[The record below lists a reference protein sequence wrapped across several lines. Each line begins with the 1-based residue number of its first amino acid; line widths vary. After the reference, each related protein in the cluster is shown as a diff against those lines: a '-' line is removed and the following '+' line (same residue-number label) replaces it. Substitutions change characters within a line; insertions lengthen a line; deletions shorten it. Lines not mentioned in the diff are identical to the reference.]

1 MRESGAGQTAQEF
14 CVNDGVPRRQTPAF
28 AIQKGIAFRGFG
40 GPLVLPPLMVPS
52 QQPHGHQMGP
62 DGGPGR
68 NQGKDARQKKAS
80 VCSVLCSFVHSFV
93 RPLIHS
99 FIRQKLAEPPPH
111 VPVPVPGARDETASK
126 TRPGRQA
133 RRGPLCESVVPACS
147 PGRGRSA
154 ACEASGSCAELRSRS
169 EHGGCSSASEATRGR
184 GGKQK
189 ENQRILMTR
198 QLKLSRPC
206 GVEAEGERGKF
217 GKQRTN

>member
-1 MRESGAGQTAQEF
+1 MRESGARQTAQEF

-68 NQGKDARQKKAS
+68 NQGKDARQEKAS

-99 FIRQKLAEPPPH
+99 FIRQKLAEPPPR
-111 VPVPVPGARDETASK
+111 ARDETASK

-133 RRGPLCESVVPACS
+133 RRGPSVRVCRSGRRS

-154 ACEASGSCAELRSRS
+154 ACEASGSRAELRSRS

-184 GGKQK
+184 G
-189 ENQRILMTR
+189 E
-198 QLKLSRPC
+198 SRKKIS
-206 GVEAEGERGKF
+206 EF
-217 GKQRTN
+217 S

>member
-1 MRESGAGQTAQEF
+1 MRESGARQTAQEF

-68 NQGKDARQKKAS
+68 NQGKDARQKKAW

-111 VPVPVPGARDETASK
+111 VPVPVPGARDESASK

-133 RRGPLCESVVPACS
+133 RRGPSVRVCRSSLQRWQGAERRL
-147 PGRGRSA
+147 RGFWKPRG
-154 ACEASGSCAELRSRS
+154 AS
-169 EHGGCSSASEATRGR
+169 
-184 GGKQK
+184 
-189 ENQRILMTR
+189 M
-198 QLKLSRPC
+198 P
-206 GVEAEGERGKF
+206 F
-217 GKQRTN
+217 

>member
-1 MRESGAGQTAQEF
+1 MRESGARQTAQEF

-28 AIQKGIAFRGFG
+28 AVQKGIAFRGFG

-80 VCSVLCSFVHSFV
+80 VCSVLCSSVHSFV

-99 FIRQKLAEPPPH
+99 FIRQKLAEPPPTCQFLCQ
-111 VPVPVPGARDETASK
+111 VPG
-126 TRPGRQA
+126 TRRQA
-133 RRGPLCESVVPACS
+133 RRGPGDRRGAGRPCESVVPACS
-147 PGRGRSA
+147 AGRGRSA
-154 ACEASGSCAELRSRS
+154 ACEASGSRPELRCRS

>member
-1 MRESGAGQTAQEF
+1 MRESGARQTAQEF

-28 AIQKGIAFRGFG
+28 AVQKGIAFRGFG

-52 QQPHGHQMGP
+52 QQPHGHQLGP

-99 FIRQKLAEPPPH
+99 AETGGAPPTCQFLCH
-111 VPVPVPGARDETASK
+111 MPG
-126 TRPGRQA
+126 TRRQA
-133 RRGPLCESVVPACS
+133 RRGPGDRRGAGRLCESVVPAGS
-147 PGRGRSA
+147 AGRGRSA
-154 ACEASGSCAELRSRS
+154 ACEASGSRAELRCRS

-184 GGKQK
+184 GK
-189 ENQRILMTR
+189 
-198 QLKLSRPC
+198 SRKKIS
-206 GVEAEGERGKF
+206 EF
-217 GKQRTN
+217 S

>member
-1 MRESGAGQTAQEF
+1 MRESGARQTAQEF

-80 VCSVLCSFVHSFV
+80 VCSVLCSFVRSFV

-99 FIRQKLAEPPPH
+99 FIRQKLAEPPPRASSCARCQGRDGKQDEARAT
-111 VPVPVPGARDETASK
+111 GAAPAVCASLLF
-126 TRPGRQA
+126 RPAALAGGGAPLA
-133 RRGPLCESVVPACS
+133 RLLEAARSFDAVLNTEDAAVPAR
-147 PGRGRSA
+147 PHAGG
-154 ACEASGSCAELRSRS
+154 EESRKKIS
-169 EHGGCSSASEATRGR
+169 
-184 GGKQK
+184 
-189 ENQRILMTR
+189 
-198 QLKLSRPC
+198 
-206 GVEAEGERGKF
+206 KF
-217 GKQRTN
+217 S

>member
-1 MRESGAGQTAQEF
+1 MRESGARQTAQEF

-68 NQGKDARQKKAS
+68 NQGKDARQEKAS

-99 FIRQKLAEPPPH
+99 FIRQKLAEPPPR
-111 VPVPVPGARDETASK
+111 ARDETASK

-133 RRGPLCESVVPACS
+133 RRGPSVRVCRSGLQRWQGAERRLRGFWKPRGAS
-147 PGRGRSA
+147 MPFRGRRMQQ
-154 ACEASGSCAELRSRS
+154 CQ
-169 EHGGCSSASEATRGR
+169 RGHTGE
-184 GGKQK
+184 GGKAERK
-189 ENQRILMTR
+189 SAN
-198 QLKLSRPC
+198 SHD
-206 GVEAEGERGKF
+206 EAVKTIPAVRSGG
-217 GKQRTN
+217 

>member
-1 MRESGAGQTAQEF
+1 MRESGARQTAQEF

-80 VCSVLCSFVHSFV
+80 VCSVLCSSVHSFV

-99 FIRQKLAEPPPH
+99 FIRSPPPRASSCATCQGRDGKQDEARATGAA
-111 VPVPVPGARDETASK
+111 PVRVCRSGLQRWQGAERRLRGFWKPRGASM
-126 TRPGRQA
+126 PF
-133 RRGPLCESVVPACS
+133 
-147 PGRGRSA
+147 RGRRMQQCQRGHTGEAGKAERKSA
-154 ACEASGSCAELRSRS
+154 NSHDEAVKTIPAVRSG
-169 EHGGCSSASEATRGR
+169 G
-184 GGKQK
+184 
-189 ENQRILMTR
+189 
-198 QLKLSRPC
+198 
-206 GVEAEGERGKF
+206 
-217 GKQRTN
+217 

>member
-1 MRESGAGQTAQEF
+1 MRESGARQTAQEF
-14 CVNDGVPRRQTPAF
+14 CVNDGVPQRQTPAF

-99 FIRQKLAEPPPH
+99 FIRQKLAEPPPRASSCARCQGRDGKQDEARAT
-111 VPVPVPGARDETASK
+111 GAAPAVRASLSF
-126 TRPGRQA
+126 RPAALAGGGAPLA
-133 RRGPLCESVVPACS
+133 RLLEAARSFDAI
-147 PGRGRSA
+147 RGRRMQQ
-154 ACEASGSCAELRSRS
+154 CQ
-169 EHGGCSSASEATRGR
+169 RGHT
-184 GGKQK
+184 G
-189 ENQRILMTR
+189 
-198 QLKLSRPC
+198 
-206 GVEAEGERGKF
+206 EGEKAERKSANSHDEAVKTIPAVRSG
-217 GKQRTN
+217 G